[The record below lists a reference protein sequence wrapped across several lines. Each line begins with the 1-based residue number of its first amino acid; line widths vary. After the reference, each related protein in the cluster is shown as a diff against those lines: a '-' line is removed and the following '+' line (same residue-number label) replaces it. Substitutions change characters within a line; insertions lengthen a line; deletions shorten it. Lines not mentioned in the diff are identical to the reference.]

1 MTMVPTLMSE
11 VFSRRCLRVDVFPE
25 PRKPARR
32 MVGIGFFWGAASGDA
47 ADAFRR
53 EEDGGDDGRVREDNG
68 ELG

>member
-1 MTMVPTLMSE
+1 
-11 VFSRRCLRVDVFPE
+11 VDVFPE